1 MTLERLG
8 EKRNFRVGRL
18 IGREAERRNLNAA
31 LDRTLRF
38 EAPQFVTVIGSAG
51 IGKSRLLA
59 EWLKEV
65 GERGDFRPVFV
76 SAMEKVATSE
86 PGGVLG
92 HLLRARIGMTSEMD
106 TESTRAL
113 FREELQSVFG
123 DRRVS
128 EMAGLLGSIIG
139 LPPAGSPLVQSLAMR
154 PEQQAELSRAV
165 LCRFLEEDARQR
177 PMVYVID
184 DAHLAD
190 DASLDLLTRLRADL
204 GETTLVFVMAA
215 RPELLVRRPNWS
227 RVEGSHARMDL
238 GGLAPLEM
246 DVYIKCALAAEE
258 LAPGLAE
265 RAAVESGGNPS
276 LLSELLC
283 AYHEHG
289 ILACDTRD
297 AKDAWLFDG
306 DRAEKERP
314 VLSAEVMASARVS
327 ELSLSERELLARAA
341 AMGTVFWTGGLVAL
355 SRLGTEPWDPTL
367 VFAPDPSIEETK
379 RMVGTLVERGYLKTA
394 ESTFMGDEAAWSFA
408 DMDERML
415 VEATVDPEITRRR
428 KRFAAQWIEAR
439 VGKDM
444 SIDQLENIAILYQ
457 DGHDPRRAS
466 LRFVAAGDEA
476 CRTRDFERARSLYA
490 RGLQWLDADD
500 SLVRMEVLHKIGD
513 ISGRLGHSHE
523 ALAHFEDML
532 KAAWRLD
539 LPGKGGAA
547 HARIGRIYRALGDYR
562 MAVQH
567 LDMAH
572 LLFDLGGDRP
582 GVAASLDDIGR
593 VYYLVGKPDEALRC
607 HKAALSIRVELK
619 DERGK
624 ALTLAWIGLV
634 EAQMGHLGLAQQSF
648 ESALAISQATR
659 DPHGIVFSL
668 LDLGALT
675 REAGHPQLAQKLLT
689 QARGIAGTMGERLT
703 ECHLALQIGDCL
715 LAQGQLAAAE
725 KEMRA
730 AKEIAQKFGAR
741 RLVAESDRGLA
752 EIHLALGDNLA
763 ARDHAA
769 WAVDEAEKMGAAPLV
784 GTALRV
790 LGSALA
796 AGAPGDSD
804 RGGPREVFDRAI
816 DLLGSS
822 GAELELGRTFSCYAD
837 FEEKI
842 GRQEAAEKLRDRA
855 YGIRR
860 DAGLQSPEREV
871 IVTSEAV
878 LQ

>member
-8 EKRNFRVGRL
+8 EKRSFRVHRL
-18 IGREAERRNLNAA
+18 IGREAERRSLNAA

-38 EAPQFVTVIGSAG
+38 EAPQFVTLIGGAG

-59 EWLKEV
+59 EWLKDV
-65 GERGDFRPVFV
+65 GERKDFRSVFV
-76 SAMEKVATSE
+76 SAAGGSASAA
-86 PGGVLG
+86 PGGVIG
-92 HLLRARIGMTSEMD
+92 HLLRSRIGIADD
-106 TESTRAL
+106 TDKDSMRAV
-113 FREELQSVFG
+113 FREELQAVFG

-128 EMAGLLGSIIG
+128 EMAGLLGAFIG
-139 LPPAGSPLVQSLAMR
+139 LSPTGSPLVQSLAMR
-154 PEQQAELSRAV
+154 PEQQAELARAV

-177 PMVYVID
+177 PMLYVID

-190 DASLDLLTRLRADL
+190 DDSLELLTRLRGDL

-246 DVYIKCALAAEE
+246 DVFIKCALAAEE

-289 ILACDTRD
+289 ILACDT
-297 AKDAWLFDG
+297 KDAWLFDG
-306 DRAEKERP
+306 DRAERESP
-314 VLSAEVMASARVS
+314 VLSPEVKASARLS
-327 ELSLSERELLARAA
+327 ELGPSERELLARAA
-341 AMGTVFWTGGLVAL
+341 AMGNIFWTGGLIAL
-355 SRLGTEPWDPTL
+355 GRLGADPWDPTL

-379 RMVGTLVERGYLKTA
+379 SMVGGLAERGYLKKA
-394 ESTFMGDEAAWSFA
+394 DSSFMGDETAWCFA
-408 DMDERML
+408 DVDERML
-415 VEATVDPEITRRR
+415 VEATVDPEVTRRR

-439 VGKDM
+439 AGKSM
-444 SIDQLENIAILYQ
+444 SSDQLENIAILYQ
-457 DGHDPRRAS
+457 DGHDFRRAS
-466 LRFVAAGDEA
+466 VRFVAAGDEA
-476 CRTRDFERARSLYA
+476 CNVRDYERARSLYT
-490 RGLQWLDADD
+490 RGLHLLDSDD
-500 SLVRMEVLHKIGD
+500 ALLRIEILHKVGD
-513 ISGRLGHSHE
+513 IAGRLGHSHE
-523 ALAHFEDML
+523 ALAHFGDML
-532 KAAWRLD
+532 KAAWCLD

-547 HARIGRIYRALGDYR
+547 HSRIGRIYRALGDYR

-607 HKAALSIRVELK
+607 HKAALSIRGELK

-624 ALTLAWIGLV
+624 ALTLAWMGLV
-634 EAQMGHLGLAQQSF
+634 EAQMGHMGLAQQSF
-648 ESALAISQATR
+648 EHALAISQATR
-659 DPHGIVFSL
+659 DPHGIVFTL

-675 REAGHPQLAQKLLT
+675 REAGHPKLAQKLLS
-689 QARGIAGTMGERLT
+689 QARGIATTMGERLT

-715 LAQGQLAAAE
+715 LAQGELAAAE

-763 ARDHAA
+763 ARDHAS
-769 WAVDEAEKMGAAPLV
+769 WAAAEAEKMGAAPLV

-790 LGSALA
+790 LGTALA
-796 AGAPGDSD
+796 AGAPGDCD

-816 DLLGSS
+816 ELLGSS
-822 GAELELGRTFSCYAD
+822 GAELELGRTFSAYAD

-842 GRQEAAEKLRDRA
+842 GRQEAAENLRDRA
-855 YGIRR
+855 FAIRR
-860 DAGLQSPEREV
+860 DAGLQTPERELV
-871 IVTSEAV
+871 VTTEEV
-878 LQ
+878 LLQ

>member
-1 MTLERLG
+1 MTPERLG
-8 EKRNFRVGRL
+8 EKRDFRVQQL
-18 IGREAERRNLNAA
+18 IGREAERRNLDAA

-38 EAPQFVTVIGSAG
+38 EAPQFVTILGGAG

-59 EWLKEV
+59 EWLKDV
-65 GERGDFRPVFV
+65 GERKDFRSIFV
-76 SAMEKVATSE
+76 SALGDGPKGA

-92 HLLRARIGMTSEMD
+92 HLLRARIGITDDMD
-106 TESTRAL
+106 KDSMLAV
-113 FREELQSVFG
+113 FREELQAVFG

-128 EMAGLLGSIIG
+128 EMAGLLGAFIG
-139 LPPAGSPLVQSLAMR
+139 LSPTGSPLVQSLAMR

-165 LCRFLEEDARQR
+165 LCRFLEEDARQH
-177 PMVYVID
+177 PMLYVID

-190 DASLDLLTRLRADL
+190 DDSLELLTRLRADL
-204 GETTLVFVMAA
+204 GETTMVFVMAA

-227 RVEGSHARMDL
+227 RVEGSHVRMDL
-238 GGLAPLEM
+238 KGLAPLEM
-246 DVYIKCALAAEE
+246 DVFIKCALAAKE
-258 LAPGLAE
+258 LAHGLAE

-276 LLSELLC
+276 LLSELLG
-283 AYHEHG
+283 AYHDHG
-289 ILACDTRD
+289 ILACDT
-297 AKDAWLFDG
+297 KDAWLFDS
-306 DRAEKERP
+306 DRAERQSP
-314 VLSAEVMASARVS
+314 ILSSEVNASTRVS
-327 ELSLSERELLARAA
+327 ELSPSERELLTRAA
-341 AMGTVFWTGGLVAL
+341 AMGSIFWTGGLIAL
-355 SRLGTEPWDPTL
+355 GRLGAEPWDPTL

-379 RMVGTLVERGYLKTA
+379 RMVGGLVERGYLKKA
-394 ESTFMGDEAAWSFA
+394 DSSFMGDEAAWCFA
-408 DMDERML
+408 DVDERML

-439 VGKDM
+439 AGNSM
-444 SIDQLENIAILYQ
+444 SCDQLESIAILYQ

-466 LRFVAAGDEA
+466 LRFIAAGDES
-476 CRTRDFERARSLYA
+476 CRVHDYERARSLYA
-490 RGLQWLDADD
+490 RGLRLLETDD
-500 SLVRMEVLHKIGD
+500 SLLKIETLHKSGD
-513 ISGRLGHSHE
+513 IAARLGYSHE
-523 ALAHFEDML
+523 ALAHFTDML
-532 KAAWRLD
+532 KAAWCLD

-572 LLFDLGGDRP
+572 LLFDLGADRP

-593 VYYLVGKPDEALRC
+593 VYYLVGKPDEALHC
-607 HKAALSIRVELK
+607 HRAALSIRVELK

-648 ESALAISQATR
+648 ERALAISQATR
-659 DPHGIVFSL
+659 DPHGIVFTL

-675 REAGHPQLAQKLLT
+675 REAGHPKLAQKLLS
-689 QARGIAGTMGERLT
+689 QAKGIATSMGDRLT

-715 LAQGQLAAAE
+715 LAQGDHAAAE

-752 EIHLALGDNLA
+752 EILLALGDNLA
-763 ARDHAA
+763 ARDHAY
-769 WAVDEAEKMGAAPLV
+769 WAIAEAEKMGAAPLV

-790 LGSALA
+790 LGTALA
-796 AGAPGDSD
+796 AGAPGDCD

-816 DLLGSS
+816 ELLGSS
-822 GAELELGRTFSCYAD
+822 GAELELGRAFSSYAD

-842 GRQEAAEKLRDRA
+842 GRKEAAEKLRDRA
-855 YGIRR
+855 FAIRR
-860 DAGLQSPEREV
+860 DAGLQAPAHE
-871 IVTSEAV
+871 IVSTSEAV
-878 LQ
+878 LLQ

>member
-1 MTLERLG
+1 MG
-8 EKRNFRVGRL
+8 G
-18 IGREAERRNLNAA
+18 
-31 LDRTLRF
+31 
-38 EAPQFVTVIGSAG
+38 AG

-65 GERGDFRPVFV
+65 GERGDFRSVFV
-76 SAMEKVATSE
+76 SAMGRGVAALPS
-86 PGGVLG
+86 GVIG
-92 HLLRARIGMTSEMD
+92 HLLRARIGITDDMD
-106 TESTRAL
+106 KDSTLAV
-113 FREELQSVFG
+113 FREELQAVFG

-128 EMAGLLGSIIG
+128 EMAGLLGAFIG
-139 LPPAGSPLVQSLAMR
+139 LSPAGSPLVQSLAMR

-165 LCRFLEEDARQR
+165 LCRFLEEDARQH
-177 PMVYVID
+177 PMLYVVD

-190 DASLDLLTRLRADL
+190 DESLELLTRLRADL
-204 GETTLVFVMAA
+204 GETTLVFVVAA

-227 RVEGSHARMDL
+227 RVEGSHVRMDL

-246 DVYIKCALAAEE
+246 DVFIRCALGAES

-289 ILACDTRD
+289 ILACNTQN
-297 AKDAWLFDG
+297 AWLFDG
-306 DRAEKERP
+306 DRADAEGP
-314 VLSAEVMASARVS
+314 VLSPEVKASARVS
-327 ELSLSERELLARAA
+327 ELSPSERELLTRAA
-341 AMGTVFWTGGLVAL
+341 AMGSIFWTGGLIAL
-355 SRLGTEPWDPTL
+355 GRLGAEPWDPTL

-379 RMVGTLVERGYLKTA
+379 RMVSLLAERNYLKKA
-394 ESTFMGDEAAWSFA
+394 DSSFMGDEIAWCFA
-408 DMDERML
+408 DVDERML

-428 KRFAAQWIEAR
+428 KCFAAQWIEAR
-439 VGKDM
+439 AGKSM
-444 SIDQLENIAILYQ
+444 SSDQLENIAILYQ
-457 DGHDPRRAS
+457 EGGDPRRAS
-466 LRFVAAGDEA
+466 HRFIAAGNEA
-476 CRTRDFERARSLYA
+476 RRVRDYDRARSLYA
-490 RGLQWLDADD
+490 RSVQLLDADD
-500 SLVRMEVLHKIGD
+500 SLLKMETLHKLGD
-513 ISGRLGHSHE
+513 IASRLGHSHE
-523 ALAHFEDML
+523 ALAHFGDML

-539 LPGKGGAA
+539 MPGKGGAA
-547 HARIGRIYRALGDYR
+547 HSRIGRIYRSLGDYR

-593 VYYLVGKPDEALRC
+593 VYYLVGKPEEALRC
-607 HKAALSIRVELK
+607 HRAALSIRIDLK
-619 DERGK
+619 DDRGK

-648 ESALAISQATR
+648 ERALAISQATR
-659 DPHGIVFSL
+659 DPHGIVFTL

-675 REAGHPQLAQKLLT
+675 REAGHPKLAQKLLS
-689 QARGIAGTMGERLT
+689 QARGIATSMGDRLT

-715 LAQGQLAAAE
+715 LSQGDHAAAE

-763 ARDHAA
+763 ARDHAC
-769 WAVDEAEKMGAAPLV
+769 WAAAEAEKMGAAPLV

-790 LGSALA
+790 LGTALA
-796 AGAPGDSD
+796 AGAPGDCD

-816 DLLGSS
+816 ELLGTS
-822 GAELELGRTFSCYAD
+822 GAELELGRTFSSYAN

-842 GRQEAAEKLRDRA
+842 GRLEAAEKLRDRA
-855 YGIRR
+855 FAIRR
-860 DAGLQSPEREV
+860 DAGLQAPECEIV
-871 IVTSEAV
+871 VTSEAV

>member
-8 EKRNFRVGRL
+8 EKRSFRVHRL
-18 IGREAERRNLNAA
+18 IGREAEQRSLDAA

-38 EAPQFVTVIGSAG
+38 EAPQFVTIIGGSG

-59 EWLKEV
+59 EWLKDV
-65 GERGDFRPVFV
+65 GERKGFRTVFV
-76 SAMEKVATSE
+76 SALVGNAGTA
-86 PGGVLG
+86 PGGIIG
-92 HLLRARIGMTSEMD
+92 HLLRARIGITDDMD
-106 TESTRAL
+106 KKSTLAL
-113 FREELQSVFG
+113 FREVLQGVFG

-128 EMAGLLGSIIG
+128 EIAGLLGAFLG
-139 LPPAGSPLVQSLAMR
+139 LSPSGSPLVQSLAMR

-165 LCRFLEEDARQR
+165 LCRFLEEDARQHA
-177 PMVYVID
+177 MLYVID
-184 DAHLAD
+184 DGHLAD
-190 DASLDLLTRLRADL
+190 DESLDLLTRLRADL
-204 GETTLVFVMAA
+204 GETTLVVVVAA

-246 DVYIKCALAAEE
+246 DVFIKCALGAEE

-283 AYHEHG
+283 VYHEHG
-289 ILACDTRD
+289 ILACDT
-297 AKDAWLFDG
+297 KDAWLFDE
-306 DRAEKERP
+306 DRAKQQSP
-314 VLSAEVMASARVS
+314 VLSAEVEACARVS
-327 ELSLSERELLARAA
+327 QLSPSERELLSRAA
-341 AMGTVFWTGGLVAL
+341 AMGSIFWTGGLTAL
-355 SRLGTEPWDPTL
+355 GRLGAEPWDPTL
-367 VFAPDPSIEETK
+367 VFAPDPSIDETK
-379 RMVGTLVERGYLKTA
+379 RMVCTLVERGYLKKA
-394 ESTFMGDEAAWSFA
+394 ESSYMGDEIAWCFA
-408 DMDERML
+408 DVDERML
-415 VEATVDPEITRRR
+415 IESTVDPEITRRR

-439 VGKDM
+439 AGKSM
-444 SIDQLENIAILYQ
+444 SADQLENIAVLYQ
-457 DGHDPRRAS
+457 EGGDTRRAS
-466 LRFVAAGDEA
+466 LRFIAAADEA
-476 CRTRDFERARSLYA
+476 GRGRDDERARSLYA
-490 RGLQWLDADD
+490 RGLALLDSDD
-500 SLVRMEVLHKIGD
+500 SLLKIEVLHKLGD
-513 ISGRLGHSHE
+513 ISARLGHSHE
-523 ALAHFEDML
+523 ALAHFGDML
-532 KAAWRLD
+532 KAAWCLD
-539 LPGKGGAA
+539 MPGKGGAA
-547 HARIGRIYRALGDYR
+547 HSRIGRIYRALGDYR

-607 HKAALSIRVELK
+607 HKAALAIRVELK

-624 ALTLAWIGLV
+624 ALSLAWLGLV

-648 ESALAISQATR
+648 ERALAISQATR
-659 DPHGIVFSL
+659 DPHGIVFTL

-675 REAGHPQLAQKLLT
+675 REAGHPKLAQKLLA
-689 QARGIAGTMGERLT
+689 QARGIATTMGDRLT

-715 LAQGQLAAAE
+715 LAQGEQAAAE
-725 KEMRA
+725 KEMRS

-752 EIHLALGDNLA
+752 EIHLSLGDNLA
-763 ARDHAA
+763 ARDHAS
-769 WAVDEAEKMGAAPLV
+769 WAVGEAEKMGAAPLV

-790 LGSALA
+790 LGTALA
-796 AGAPGDSD
+796 AGAPGDCD

-816 DLLGSS
+816 ELLGSS
-822 GAELELGRTFSCYAD
+822 GAELELGRTFSAYAD

-855 YGIRR
+855 FAIRR
-860 DAGLQSPEREV
+860 DAGLQAPERE
-871 IVTSEAV
+871 IVVTGEAV
-878 LQ
+878 LLQ

>member
-8 EKRNFRVGRL
+8 EKRSFWVHRL

-38 EAPQFVTVIGSAG
+38 EAPQFVTILGGAG

-65 GERGDFRPVFV
+65 GERRDFRTVFV
-76 SAMEKVATSE
+76 TAVGKGALAE
-86 PGGVLG
+86 PGGVIG
-92 HLLRARIGMTSEMD
+92 HLLRARIGITDDMD
-106 TESTRAL
+106 KDAML
-113 FREELQSVFG
+113 AVFREELQAVFG

-128 EMAGLLGSIIG
+128 EMAGLLGSFLG
-139 LPPAGSPLVQSLAMR
+139 LSPSGSPLVQSLAMR

-177 PMVYVID
+177 PMLYVID

-190 DASLDLLTRLRADL
+190 DDSLDLLTRLRADL
-204 GETTLVFVMAA
+204 GETTLVVVVAA

-238 GGLAPLEM
+238 GGLSPLEM
-246 DVYIKCALAAEE
+246 DVFIQCALRAEA

-289 ILACDTRD
+289 ILACDT
-297 AKDAWLFDG
+297 KDAWLFDG
-306 DRAEKERP
+306 ERAERERP
-314 VLSAEVMASARVS
+314 VLSAEVQASARVS
-327 ELSLSERELLARAA
+327 ELNPSERELLARAA
-341 AMGTVFWTGGLVAL
+341 AMGNIFWTGGLIAL
-355 SRLGTEPWDPTL
+355 SRLGSEPWDPTL

-379 RMVGTLVERGYLKTA
+379 RMVGALVERGYLKKA
-394 ESTFMGDEAAWSFA
+394 DSSFMGDEAAWCFA
-408 DMDERML
+408 DVDERML
-415 VEATVDPEITRRR
+415 VEATVDQEITRRR

-439 VGKDM
+439 AGKSM
-444 SIDQLENIAILYQ
+444 SIDQIENIAILYQ
-457 DGHDPRRAS
+457 DGQDPRRAS
-466 LRFVAAGDEA
+466 HRFVAAGDEA
-476 CRTRDFERARSLYA
+476 CRIRDYERARSLYG
-490 RGLQWLDADD
+490 RGLQLLDADD
-500 SLVRMEVLHKIGD
+500 SLLKMEVLHKIGD
-513 ISGRLGHSHE
+513 IAGRLGYSHE
-523 ALAHFEDML
+523 ALAHFGDML

-547 HARIGRIYRALGDYR
+547 HSRIGRIYRALGDYR

-607 HKAALSIRVELK
+607 HKASLSIRVDLK

-648 ESALAISQATR
+648 ERALAISQATR
-659 DPHGIVFSL
+659 DPHGIVFTL

-675 REAGHPQLAQKLLT
+675 REAGHPKLAQKLLE
-689 QARGIAGTMGERLT
+689 QARGISTTMGDRLT

-715 LAQGQLAAAE
+715 LAQGEHAAAE

-730 AKEIAQKFGAR
+730 AKDIAQKFGAR

-763 ARDHAA
+763 ARDHAS
-769 WAVDEAEKMGAAPLV
+769 WAVAEAEKMGAAPLV

-790 LGSALA
+790 LGTALA
-796 AGAPGDSD
+796 AGAPGDCD

-816 DLLGSS
+816 ELLGSS
-822 GAELELGRTFSCYAD
+822 GAELELGRAFSSYAS

-842 GRQEAAEKLRDRA
+842 GRHDAAEKLRDRA
-855 YGIRR
+855 FAIRR
-860 DAGLQSPEREV
+860 DAGLQAPERD
-871 IVTSEAV
+871 IVATSEAV